1 MVISDFTPKEGGW
14 GSRLLLYGD
23 NFGNDPTK
31 VQVTIGGKEA
41 KVITVTNDNLYCFVP
56 RGADAGNIEVTVL
69 DGHGAELAY
78 GEIGEKFVYKKKNVG
93 IYSCRRNRSRDI
105 R

>member
-1 MVISDFTPKEGGW
+1 MK
-14 GSRLLLYGD
+14 
-23 NFGNDPTK
+23 
-31 VQVTIGGKEA
+31 VTIGGKEA

-69 DGHGAELAY
+69 DGQ
-78 GEIGEKFVYKKKNVG
+78 
-93 IYSCRRNRSRDI
+93 RRMNLLNWRD